1 MNATPPPAAADP
13 LSAIGVADTADLPN
27 KISRCV
33 DSSARVGQ
41 KSYHS
46 SINEREDLPTKP
58 IRGAGVSPYVSDTM
72 GERIS
77 REASETSASTS
88 QRQSDRQV
96 SRGSP
101 KEAMKPL
108 RILVVEDDLMI
119 GPLLAEMLEELG
131 HVVCAVEVDAA
142 AAVAA
147 ARRCHPDLMIVDV
160 GLGEASGIAAVKEIL
175 KEGFVPHV
183 FVTGDMLRGLSLGPD
198 AVLIQKPYRGADLV
212 AAIAR
217 AIGSRAS

>member
-1 MNATPPPAAADP
+1 MAPHIAVMFAELERLGRAEEGPSVRD
-13 LSAIGVADTADLPN
+13 
-27 KISRCV
+27 
-33 DSSARVGQ
+33 RVLDQPRG
-41 KSYHS
+41 
-46 SINEREDLPTKP
+46 RE
-58 IRGAGVSPYVSDTM
+58 
-72 GERIS
+72 
-77 REASETSASTS
+77 
-88 QRQSDRQV
+88 
-96 SRGSP
+96 
-101 KEAMKPL
+101 EAMKPL
-108 RILVVEDDLMI
+108 RVLVVEDDLLI
-119 GPLLAEMLEELG
+119 GPLLAELLEDLG
-131 HVVCAVEVDAA
+131 HFVCAVEVDAA

-183 FVTGDMLRGLSLGPD
+183 FVTGDMLRGLPLGPD